1 MNAERR
7 KVLSIGGEPELLWL
21 RHAVLQT
28 AGFDVLTTE
37 SEAEESEADA
47 LAIIRRGECRVLLVC
62 YSLSLG
68 VLRRVV
74 KAFRSHCP
82 NGSIVAITNAQLNE
96 PHFAD
101 SFVYGVE
108 GPEVLIQSIHDA

>member
-1 MNAERR
+1 M
-7 KVLSIGGEPELLWL
+7 LSIGGEPELLWL
-21 RHAVLQT
+21 RHAVLQA
-28 AGFDVLTTE
+28 AGFDVLTT
-37 SEAEESEADA
+37 ESEADA
-47 LAIIRRGECRVLLVC
+47 LAIIRRGECRVMLVC

-74 KAFRSHCP
+74 KAFRSQCP
-82 NGSIVAITNAQLNE
+82 NGRIVAITNAQLNE

>member
-37 SEAEESEADA
+37 SEDDA

>member
-7 KVLSIGGEPELLWL
+7 KVVSIGGEPELLWL

-28 AGFDVLTTE
+28 AGFDVLTT
-37 SEAEESEADA
+37 ESEADA

>member
-7 KVLSIGGEPELLWL
+7 KVVSIGGEPELLWL

-28 AGFDVLTTE
+28 AGFDVLTT
-37 SEAEESEADA
+37 ESEADA

-82 NGSIVAITNAQLNE
+82 YGRIVAITNTQLNE
-96 PHFAD
+96 PDFAD